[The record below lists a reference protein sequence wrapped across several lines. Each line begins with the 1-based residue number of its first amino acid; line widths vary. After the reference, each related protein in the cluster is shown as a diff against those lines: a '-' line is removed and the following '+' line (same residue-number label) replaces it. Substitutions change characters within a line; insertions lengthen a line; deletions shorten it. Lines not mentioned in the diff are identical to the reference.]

1 MRFVVEV
8 LPTADGRVEG
18 TVLCQGRA
26 QPVSFYGWLDLLRLL
41 EPGGAG
47 QE

>member
-8 LPTADGRVEG
+8 VPTAGGRVEG
-18 TVLCQGRA
+18 TVLCQGRG
-26 QPVSFYGWLDLLRLL
+26 QPVPFCGWLGLLRLL
-41 EPGGAG
+41 EPGGKS

>member
-8 LPTADGRVEG
+8 VPTADGRVEG
-18 TVLCQGRA
+18 TVRQGRA
-26 QPVSFYGWLDLLRLL
+26 QPVSFCGWLDLLRLL
-41 EPGGAG
+41 EPGGTC